1 MRRLTRFCTALCLCI
16 GVLVFPKCISADL
29 KCTSEKLKNLM
40 ISISGDNGGI
50 EIKEKWNTY
59 TSIQC
64 KED

>member
-16 GVLVFPKCISADL
+16 GILVFPKCISIEL

-40 ISISGDNGGI
+40 ISISGNNDGI

-59 TSIQC
+59 ISFSC
-64 KED
+64 EED